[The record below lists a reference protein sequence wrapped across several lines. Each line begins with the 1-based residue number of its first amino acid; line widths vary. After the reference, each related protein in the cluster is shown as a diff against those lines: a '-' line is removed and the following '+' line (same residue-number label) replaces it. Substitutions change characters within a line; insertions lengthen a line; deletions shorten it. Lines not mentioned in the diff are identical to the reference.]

1 MPASS
6 AQPAPPGRAA
16 AHRLEWR
23 VATLQS
29 AHPETATARTLVL
42 DVPGWPGHLA
52 GQHVIVR
59 LTAEDGYSAQRS
71 YSLASPADGDRI
83 EITVQR
89 LADGEVS
96 PYLTDVMEPGD
107 QVEVRGPIGGWF
119 VWEPG
124 SRAPVQLVAGGS
136 GIVPL
141 MAMIRAVKGAVPVR
155 LLYSARTPQDVI
167 YAGELAQRSRHPS
180 LAVTY
185 LLTRAEPP
193 GTAPRGWAGEVDGV
207 VRYGRISAGPVTEAT
222 WQPEAKPAIFACG
235 PSGFVEAA
243 SGLLVAAGHEAAAIK
258 TERFGPTS

>member
-1 MPASS
+1 MPPT
-6 AQPAPPGRAA
+6 AQ
-16 AHRLEWR
+16 HRLEWR
-23 VATLQS
+23 AATLV
-29 AHPETATARTLVL
+29 AARRETATARTLVL
-42 DVPGWPGHLA
+42 NVPGWPGHLG

-59 LTAEDGYSAQRS
+59 LTAQDGYSAQRS
-71 YSLASPADGDRI
+71 YSLASPPDGDRI

-89 LADGEVS
+89 LADGEAS

-119 VWEPG
+119 VWDPG

-141 MAMIRAVKGAVPVR
+141 MAMIRAAKGTVPVR
-155 LLYSARTPQDVI
+155 LLYSARTPGDVI

-185 LLTRAEPP
+185 QFTRTE
-193 GTAPRGWAGEVDGV
+193 
-207 VRYGRISAGPVTEAT
+207 GRISPGLVAEAT
-222 WQPEAKPAIFACG
+222 WQPGEKPAIFACG

-243 SGLLVAAGHEAAAIK
+243 SGFLVAAGHDAAAIK